1 MSGYLLDT
9 NIISKIAP
17 DRILPTRQV
26 RAWFHEQGEAD
37 ALFLSAITISEI
49 EKGMRSLHRRGGV
62 VRAQRLSAWLDFIV
76 DSFGDRILPMD
87 AVVARIAGALEDA
100 AESKGRSPAL
110 SDIIIAATARAYGLT
125 IVTEN
130 IRHFEPLDVSVE
142 LPAVFRAE

>member
-17 DRILPTRQV
+17 DRTVAYHQL

-37 ALFLSAITISEI
+37 ALYLSAITIAEI
-49 EKGMRSLHRRGGV
+49 EKGMRSLHRRGGIA
-62 VRAQRLSAWLDFIV
+62 RAQRLSTWLDFIS

-87 AVVARIAGALEDA
+87 AVVARIAGALEDE
-100 AESKGRSPAL
+100 AESKGRSPGL
-110 SDIIIAATARAYGLT
+110 SDIIIAATARAYDLT

-130 IRHFEPLDVSVE
+130 IRHFEPLDVPVD
-142 LPAVFRAE
+142 LPAAFRPE

>member
-17 DRILPTRQV
+17 DRTVASHQL

-37 ALFLSAITISEI
+37 ALYLSAITIAEI
-49 EKGMRSLHRRGGV
+49 EKGMRSLHRRGGIA
-62 VRAQRLSAWLDFIV
+62 RAQRLSAWLDFIS

-87 AVVARIAGALEDA
+87 AVVARIAGALEDE
-100 AESKGRSPAL
+100 AESKGRSPGL
-110 SDIIIAATARAYGLT
+110 SDIIIAATARAYDLT

-130 IRHFEPLDVSVE
+130 IRHFEPLDVPVD
-142 LPAVFRAE
+142 LPAAFRPE